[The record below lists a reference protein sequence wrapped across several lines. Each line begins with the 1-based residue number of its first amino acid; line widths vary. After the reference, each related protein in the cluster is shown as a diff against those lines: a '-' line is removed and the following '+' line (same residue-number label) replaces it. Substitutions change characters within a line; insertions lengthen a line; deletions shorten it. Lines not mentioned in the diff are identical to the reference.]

1 MQSNPSI
8 VFTLQIELFCRGPL
22 PTVVR
27 RGISSEIEDPKL
39 FETVVKAA
47 LVRLLM
53 AVLNRCGVVEGE
65 AEIEETMGIMLKQAR
80 KVTLHASDERNIEDD
95 ENVIGDRVARFIVS
109 RLAIAMDKMK
119 EYNNH
124 NNDKDD
130 NDNDND
136 NNKNCHQEERD
147 GSINV
152 GNDDGNEN
160 DTAMATLL
168 SQRDAVKAEAT
179 RACITVQNSMESMFS
194 DTSTTTTTQDQ
205 PPATT
210 TTSSSLENIQ
220 DIALHIVD
228 QKTKHKLDNEK
239 VRLETLKSQVREE
252 GESSETVQSLVESKL
267 SLQTKR
273 RGYQENIAELR
284 AALEELESQETDATL
299 QIERLSKQIGE
310 EEQIDDVN
318 TKQLEQEISQAKE
331 SVRYGNLV
339 NGLAGMMKTYGK
351 ALENATAFKTGN
363 TTEQQ
368 TSDSDNGIGNNKTV
382 AATAEPVTKESTSRA
397 MENYLSK
404 IRNYFLNEAHCA
416 TQLQHR
422 LATKTAETT
431 ALKSE
436 ISQYNSVK
444 SLFATQSTITAQ
456 IEASIAQNE
465 RTIQADTRR
474 IAAITDDGRFMY
486 DALLER
492 LDIYSANIALEA
504 FFPTELLKGVP
515 AAIRALNI
523 VVHDCDVD
531 KLVPFVKKEEETTN
545 ETMTIQG
552 SAPNQDC
559 EGDGV
564 HPIFSGSQAVDS
576 TSSSRS
582 TITAVAVAPKLTWA
596 SLGAKVTTPKQSLL
610 DIQKEELD
618 RSMENKNS
626 IQSRDD
632 KSNEQD

>member
-1 MQSNPSI
+1 M
-8 VFTLQIELFCRGPL
+8 
-22 PTVVR
+22 
-27 RGISSEIEDPKL
+27 
-39 FETVVKAA
+39 
-47 LVRLLM
+47 
-53 AVLNRCGVVEGE
+53 
-65 AEIEETMGIMLKQAR
+65 
-80 KVTLHASDERNIEDD
+80 
-95 ENVIGDRVARFIVS
+95 
-109 RLAIAMDKMK
+109 
-119 EYNNH
+119 
-124 NNDKDD
+124 
-130 NDNDND
+130 
-136 NNKNCHQEERD
+136 
-147 GSINV
+147 
-152 GNDDGNEN
+152 
-160 DTAMATLL
+160 
-168 SQRDAVKAEAT
+168 
-179 RACITVQNSMESMFS
+179 
-194 DTSTTTTTQDQ
+194 
-205 PPATT
+205 
-210 TTSSSLENIQ
+210 
-220 DIALHIVD
+220 D

-239 VRLETLKSQVREE
+239 VRLETLKAQVRDE

-284 AALEELESQETDATL
+284 AALEELESQETDAAL

-310 EEQIDDVN
+310 EEQNDDVN

-368 TSDSDNGIGNNKTV
+368 TSDSDNEIGNNKTV

-397 MENYLSK
+397 MEDYLSK
-404 IRNYFLNEAHCA
+404 IQNYFLNEAHCA

-474 IAAITDDGRFMY
+474 IAAITDDGLFMY

-492 LDIYSANIALEA
+492 LDTYSANIALEA

-531 KLVPFVKKEEETTN
+531 KLVPFVKEEETTN
-545 ETMTIQG
+545 KTMTIQG

-564 HPIFSGSQAVDS
+564 HPSVSGSQAADS

-582 TITAVAVAPKLTWA
+582 TITAVAVAPKLAWA

-626 IQSRDD
+626 IQSRD
-632 KSNEQD
+632 NYGE